1 MKYLV
6 LLLVLAV
13 ALAWVSL
20 GRRRRPPEVPP
31 PKPAPGPAKEP
42 ATATKATP
50 AARMLACTHCQ
61 VHLPESDALFDASGR
76 PFCSEAHRLAGP
88 R

>member
-13 ALAWVSL
+13 AVAWLALS
-20 GRRRRPPEVPP
+20 RRRRPPAAPP
-31 PKPAPGPAKEP
+31 PKPAPEEADPPGPA
-42 ATATKATP
+42 ATP
-50 AARMLACTHCQ
+50 ARMLACVHCK
-61 VHLPESDALFDASGR
+61 VHLPEGDALFDASGR